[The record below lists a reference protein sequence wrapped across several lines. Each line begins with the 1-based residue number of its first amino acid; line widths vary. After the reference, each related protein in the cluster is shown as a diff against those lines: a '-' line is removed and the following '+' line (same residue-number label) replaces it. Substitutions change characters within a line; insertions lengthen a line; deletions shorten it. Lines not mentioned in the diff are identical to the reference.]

1 MTLAEVLRFIHVVAV
16 IVWLGGAFMM
26 GLLFERAQRSRN
38 EATVLGLAKLSE
50 FVGKAVFNPA
60 GIITLIAGIW
70 LVIELDGVEFSDA
83 WISLGFLGVF
93 LGAGLGMA
101 FYPKALARVQDGI
114 AADGLLSNETLAGLR
129 RLRLVSSL
137 EWVFLIVVV
146 WAMVFKPG
154 A

>member
-1 MTLAEVLRFIHVVAV
+1 MTLAEALKFIHVVAV
-16 IVWLGGAFMM
+16 IVWLGGSFMM
-26 GLLFERAQRSRN
+26 GFLFERAQHSQD
-38 EATVLGLAKLSE
+38 EATVLGLAKVGD

-83 WISLGFLGVF
+83 WISLGFLGVAV
-93 LGAGLGMA
+93 GAGLGMA
-101 FYPKALARVQDGI
+101 FFPKALAQVRDGI

-129 RLRLVSSL
+129 RLRLVSTL

>member
-1 MTLAEVLRFIHVVAV
+1 MTLAELLKFIHVVTV
-16 IVWLGGAFMM
+16 IVWLGGSFMM
-26 GLLFERAQRSRN
+26 GLLFERAQRSQN
-38 EATVLGLAKLSE
+38 EATVLGLAKLGE

-101 FYPKALARVQDGI
+101 FYPKALARIQDGI

>member
-1 MTLAEVLRFIHVVAV
+1 MTLAETLKLIHVVAV
-16 IVWLGGAFMM
+16 IVWLGGSFMM
-26 GLLFERAQRSRN
+26 GFLFERAQHSRD
-38 EATVLGLAKLSE
+38 EATVVGLTKMGD

-60 GIITLIAGIW
+60 GIITLVAGIW

-83 WISLGFLGVF
+83 WISLGFLGVAVA
-93 LGAGLGMA
+93 AGLGMA
-101 FYPKALARVQDGI
+101 FYPKALARLREGI
-114 AADGLLSNETLAGLR
+114 AADGLLSNETLAGMR

-137 EWVFLIVVV
+137 EWVFLVVVV